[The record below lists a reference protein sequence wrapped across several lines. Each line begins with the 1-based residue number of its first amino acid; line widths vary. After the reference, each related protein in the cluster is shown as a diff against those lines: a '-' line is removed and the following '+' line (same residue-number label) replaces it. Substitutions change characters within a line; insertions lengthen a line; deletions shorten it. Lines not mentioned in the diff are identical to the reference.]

1 MNACRVSPGDKKN
14 RRSARRFVSSIR
26 LQPSNTPTASQDNI
40 THQNMRERNFR
51 TRITQGVYTLP
62 AAIVIGCLLWLTAG
76 YDNITAWEGFGI
88 VVVVTYLLA
97 ELNNRS
103 TLLRIR
109 SRMVSTSFVILMA
122 ATPFFYTWSVD
133 MIPMLCLVAAYF
145 PLFAAYGQARS
156 AGYVFHAALCVGL
169 GSLVYPPMLLLAPVL
184 LFSLAVSLRALS
196 GSSFLALLFGLLLPY
211 WLLLGVGVWFDDVQ
225 TVFVP
230 YIEAFQFQKPDYS
243 ALSLPQIV
251 TMAYVTLLAFV
262 AMIHFARVAY
272 NDKIRTR
279 MYFYVFILFE
289 LVIMGA
295 LAMQPQKSDVL
306 LRLYIVN
313 STPLIAHHFT
323 LGRGRWAN
331 IWFGLCLL
339 LLIGVLAF
347 NMGYGKLF

>member
-1 MNACRVSPGDKKN
+1 
-14 RRSARRFVSSIR
+14 
-26 LQPSNTPTASQDNI
+26 
-40 THQNMRERNFR
+40 MRERNFR

-109 SRMVSTSFVILMA
+109 SRMVSTSFVVLM
-122 ATPFFYTWSVD
+122 
-133 MIPMLCLVAAYF
+133 AAYF

-225 TVFVP
+225 TEFAP

-347 NMGYGKLF
+347 NMGYGILF